1 MYRLST
7 VYQPYIYR
15 VCTVVDSVM
24 SAWGHCCGT
33 TGEVAEAEEG
43 GTEGGGQFEQGE
55 AGQQPNHADCGTQQE
70 DSAGEAYHQLLQGQA
85 AGGATI

>member
-1 MYRLST
+1 
-7 VYQPYIYR
+7 
-15 VCTVVDSVM
+15 M

-55 AGQQPNHADCGTQQE
+55 VRQQDNQPDHGTQQE
-70 DSAGEAYHQLLQGQA
+70 DYAREPHHPCLQGQA
-85 AGGATI
+85 ADGATI